1 VRQSGHAEA
10 ASSGA
15 LSSTLFGVGLVVAA
29 VGAEMKR
36 TLIVLVVVGLCSPLW
51 GQGLDLHEQHR
62 LGAYLTFITITSK
75 DIGKDTT
82 PSEPKPGDVC
92 PECNGLGKVGDG
104 VTMLTCGACKGTGV
118 VGMAPPAA
126 MDEEPEFGGPDITDI
141 KGIDWNWE
149 GRSNP
154 PVQTKRNHLIQVHGI
169 DQDSVEKMTNQ
180 ELEAIHNTLHNTE
193 SRSSCPDGNCPTSS
207 SSGGCPSGNCP
218 TSSKSSSARRYS
230 LFGRRR

>member
-1 VRQSGHAEA
+1 MS
-10 ASSGA
+10 
-15 LSSTLFGVGLVVAA
+15 LSTLPGVGLVVAA
-29 VGAEMKR
+29 VGDDMKR
-36 TLIVLVVVGLCSPLW
+36 TLIVLVVVGSCLPCW
-51 GQGLDLHEQHR
+51 GQGLDLREKHR
-62 LGAYLTFITITSK
+62 LGAYLTFITVTSK

-141 KGIDWNWE
+141 GGTEWNWQ
-149 GRSNP
+149 GVGNP
-154 PVQTKRNHLIQVHGI
+154 PVKAKREHLIIEHGI
-169 DQDSVEKMTNQ
+169 EPASVNKMTDK

-218 TSSKSSSARRYS
+218 TSSSRSSSTRRYG
-230 LFGRRR
+230 LFRRRR